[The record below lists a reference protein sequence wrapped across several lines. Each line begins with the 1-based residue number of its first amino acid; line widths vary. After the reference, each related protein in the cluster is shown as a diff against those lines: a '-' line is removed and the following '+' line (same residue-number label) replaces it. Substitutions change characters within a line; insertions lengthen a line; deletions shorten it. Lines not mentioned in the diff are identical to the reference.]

1 MRMSAAI
8 QYGYTGTPE
17 KLRACEA
24 TMESEAD
31 MRRYTRSERER
42 FREEWFEYLRES
54 GEEDLYY

>member
-1 MRMSAAI
+1 MRIAAAI

-17 KLRACEA
+17 KLHLCGNP
-24 TMESEAD
+24 MEREED
-31 MRRYTRSERER
+31 VERYVESERER